1 MLYNVPIEC
10 RSNAR
15 RSLVFQKCRL
25 QGGSNGPQFMILFA
39 TLEVVFSWPDL
50 VSPWGEIPVKDGIIQ
65 TPEASHTMTAHPWT
79 SRAFLVLYFAERKR
93 RIPFPFARKV
103 NGCLRERAWAKA
115 ASSDCDTTYSHAIC
129 LNQQDTQQYACLMPA
144 NRNAARPS

>member
-10 RSNAR
+10 HSNACC
-15 RSLVFQKCRL
+15 SLVFQKCWL

-79 SRAFLVLYFAERKR
+79 SRAFLVSILQRERDVS
-93 RIPFPFARKV
+93 PFPSPAKSTV
-103 NGCLRERAWAKA
+103 VRENVHGPKLPRPTAMPITAMPS
-115 ASSDCDTTYSHAIC
+115 ASTNRTHSNMHA
-129 LNQQDTQQYACLMPA
+129 
-144 NRNAARPS
+144 

>member
-10 RSNAR
+10 HSNACC
-15 RSLVFQKCRL
+15 SLVFQKCRL

-65 TPEASHTMTAHPWT
+65 TLEASHTMTAHPWT

-103 NGCLRERAWAKA
+103 NGCLRECMGQSRLVRLRYHLQP
-115 ASSDCDTTYSHAIC
+115 CHLPQPTGHTAIC
-129 LNQQDTQQYACLMPA
+129 MPD
-144 NRNAARPS
+144 ARE